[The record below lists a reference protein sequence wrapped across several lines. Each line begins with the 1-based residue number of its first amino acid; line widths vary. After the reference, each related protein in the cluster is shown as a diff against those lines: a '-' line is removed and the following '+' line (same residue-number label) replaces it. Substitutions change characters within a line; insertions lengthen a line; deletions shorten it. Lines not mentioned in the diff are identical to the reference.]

1 MRNQRTRVS
10 AMLCEGQYGPV
21 LSTEPEGCLLG
32 AILSEESGVGQAIDG
47 QGGNDP
53 VQ

>member
-1 MRNQRTRVS
+1 MI
-10 AMLCEGQYGPV
+10 CEGQYGPF
-21 LSTEPEGCLLG
+21 LSTGTEGCLLC
-32 AILSEESGVGQAIDG
+32 AIRREESGVGQAIDG

>member
-1 MRNQRTRVS
+1 
-10 AMLCEGQYGPV
+10 MLCEGQYGPF
-21 LSTEPEGCLLG
+21 LSAGTEGCLLG
-32 AILSEESGVGQAIDG
+32 TILREESGVGQAIDG

>member
-1 MRNQRTRVS
+1 MI
-10 AMLCEGQYGPV
+10 CEGEYGPF
-21 LSTEPEGCLLG
+21 LSTGTEGCLLG
-32 AILSEESGVGQAIDG
+32 AILREESRVGQAIDG